1 MSHGRGEQARI
12 SVLTAALALPAILPA
27 ALPNAPFAARAAEPP
42 RGAPAA
48 GYELGPELGSDTGEI
63 RRHRAF
69 AIIDRS
75 IPVGF
80 RRGEDLNVENTIL
93 LRRFIE

>member
-1 MSHGRGEQARI
+1 MRLGNLVTTRSNVYAVWITVGFFE
-12 SVLTAALALPAILPA
+12 VEPA
-27 ALPNAPFAARAAEPP
+27 ADLAVHPD
-42 RGAPAA
+42 
-48 GYELGPELGSDTGEI
+48 GYRLGPELGSDRGDM

-69 AIIDRS
+69 YVFDRS

-80 RRGEDLNVENTIL
+80 RRGEDLNVEDAVL